1 MKKAYSICIL
11 AVLPLANSVLG
22 HSSQLVHMHPHG
34 ENTFLT
40 TWMVPAAIGLAL
52 GGRFLLKRVRQK

>member
-11 AVLPLANSVLG
+11 AILPFANIALA
-22 HSSQLVHMHPHG
+22 HSSQVVHMHPHG

-40 TWMVPAAIGLAL
+40 TWLVAAALGLAF
-52 GGRFLLKRVRQK
+52 GWRFLLNRIRQK

>member
-1 MKKAYSICIL
+1 
-11 AVLPLANSVLG
+11 G
-22 HSSQLVHMHPHG
+22 HSSQVVHMHPHG